1 MKSYINSV
9 VISCSVLAA
18 SFSLAAA
25 PETQPQST
33 IVVGAGNDLRCRL
46 EKGLRITKAGEP
58 ITAKL
63 VEPVYAGATIAIP
76 EGSTVKGHV
85 SSISSTPRRKGQ
97 ILRGDFTRP
106 RTAHVTFDNV
116 IFPDG
121 TAIEIHTDSTIGV
134 SDVKTAQYLPK
145 SQRPGVRQKM
155 KDATKPLSDPNK
167 LQRLSQAAITS
178 LPYHPEYLD
187 QGTIFDATL
196 LDAVGTPSPVDR
208 AETQNLVSDG
218 YLHIR
223 LLTPLNSEMSTAG
236 SAIEAVVPR
245 PYYNQDH
252 VLLYPAGTKLEG
264 TVNRAIAAGW
274 MKKNGELLFSFHS
287 AQTPDGTTTEMS
299 ATVAGIEAPGGQRL
313 AVGQEG
319 HVKATTS
326 TFSRLRAP
334 VSLIGPSRAV
344 ADTSVDKTAWARAG
358 QGSKGFGLLGAGAA
372 QASATTAIGFG
383 YFGGAMNV
391 YDAFFARGS
400 NVELPVNT
408 PVFLRMDEKT
418 QPSGGTDP
426 HQKSPQPISRNID
439 KSPVEEQAQLE
450 GAALFF

>member
-1 MKSYINSV
+1 MKSCINRL
-9 VISCSVLAA
+9 VISFSVLAA
-18 SFSLAAA
+18 SLSFAAA
-25 PETQPQST
+25 QDTQPPQNT
-33 IVVGAGNDLRCRL
+33 IMVGAGNDLRCRL
-46 EKGLRITKAGEP
+46 EKGLRITKSGEP

-63 VEPVYAGATIAIP
+63 VGPVYAGTTIAIP
-76 EGSTVKGHV
+76 EGSTIKGHV
-85 SSISSTPRRKGQ
+85 SSISNAPGRAGH
-97 ILRGDFTRP
+97 ILRGDFTPP

-116 IFPDG
+116 ILPDG
-121 TAIEIHTDSTIGV
+121 TAVPIHTDATIGV
-134 SDVKTAQYLPK
+134 SDVKMAQYLPK
-145 SQRPGVRQKM
+145 SKPPGVRQKT
-155 KDATKPLSDPNK
+155 KDADKPLREPNK
-167 LQRLSQAAITS
+167 LQRLRQAAITS

-196 LDAVGTPSPVDR
+196 LDAIETPSPLDQ
-208 AETQNLVSDG
+208 AETHSLLDDG
-218 YLHIR
+218 YLHVR
-223 LLTPLNSEMSTAG
+223 LLTALNSEMSADG

-252 VLLYPAGTKLEG
+252 VLLYPAGTKLAG
-264 TVNRAIAAGW
+264 TVTRTVAAGW
-274 MKKNGELLFSFHS
+274 MKKHGELLFSFHS
-287 AQTPDGTTTEMS
+287 AQTPDGTTSEMS

-313 AVGQEG
+313 AVGREG

-334 VSLIGPSRAV
+334 VSLVGPSRAV

-358 QGSKGFGLLGAGAA
+358 EGNKGFGLLGAGAA

-408 PVFLRMDEKT
+408 PVFLRVVEKAHR
-418 QPSGGTDP
+418 SNGTESSTVVTSD
-426 HQKSPQPISRNID
+426 NIR
-439 KSPVEEQAQLE
+439 KQ
-450 GAALFF
+450 

>member
-1 MKSYINSV
+1 MKLYVYST

-18 SFSLAAA
+18 SLPLVGATDA
-25 PETQPQST
+25 QPSQTT
-33 IVVGAGNDLRCRL
+33 IAVAAGNDLRCRL
-46 EKGLRITKAGEP
+46 EKGLRITKSGEP

-63 VEPVYAGATIAIP
+63 VEAVYAGTIIAIP
-76 EGSTVKGHV
+76 QGSTIKGHV
-85 SSISSTPRRKGQ
+85 SWISSAPRHKGQ

-116 IFPDG
+116 TFPDG
-121 TAIEIHTDSTIGV
+121 TAVQIRTDATIGV
-134 SDVKTAQYLPK
+134 SDVQTSQYLPK

-155 KDATKPLSDPNK
+155 KDATKPLFEPNK
-167 LQRLSQAAITS
+167 LQRLSQAAVTS
-178 LPYHPEYLD
+178 LPYHPEYLG
-187 QGTIFDATL
+187 QGTTFDATL
-196 LDAVGTPSPVDR
+196 LDPTDAPSPVAQ
-208 AETQNLVSDG
+208 AESPSRLADS

-223 LLTPLNSEMSTAG
+223 LLTPVNSGMSADG
-236 SAIEAVVPR
+236 AAIEAVVPR

-264 TVNRAIAAGW
+264 TVTRAIAAGW
-274 MKKNGELLFSFHS
+274 MKKNGDLLFTFHS
-287 AQTPDGTTTEMS
+287 AQTPDGTKTEVS

-319 HVKATTS
+319 QVKATTS

-334 VSLIGPSRAV
+334 LSLVGPSRAV
-344 ADTSVDKTAWARAG
+344 ADSSVDKTAWSRAG
-358 QGSKGFGLLGAGAA
+358 EGNKGFGLLGAGAA

-408 PVFLRMDEKT
+408 PVYLRIDENA
-418 QPSGGTDP
+418 QRPAGTTLL
-426 HQKSPQPISRNID
+426 Q
-439 KSPVEEQAQLE
+439 
-450 GAALFF
+450 

>member
-1 MKSYINSV
+1 MKPYINSV

-18 SFSLAAA
+18 CVSLATALDA
-25 PETQPQST
+25 QPQST

-58 ITAKL
+58 ITVKL
-63 VEPVYAGATIAIP
+63 VEPVYAGTTIAIP
-76 EGSTVKGHV
+76 AGSTIKGHV
-85 SSISSTPRRKGQ
+85 SSISSEPRRKGQ

-106 RTAHVTFDNV
+106 RTTHVTFDNV
-116 IFPDG
+116 ILPDG
-121 TAIEIHTDSTIGV
+121 TAVHIHTDSTIGV

-145 SQRPGVRQKM
+145 SQRPGVRKKI
-155 KDATKPLSDPNK
+155 KDAAKPLSEPNK
-167 LQRLSQAAITS
+167 MQRLGQAAVTS
-178 LPYHPEYLD
+178 LPYHPEYLS

-196 LDAVGTPSPVDR
+196 LDPVGTPSPVDQT
-208 AETQNLVSDG
+208 ETPSLLADN
-218 YLHIR
+218 YLHVR
-223 LLTPLNSEMSTAG
+223 LLTPLNSGVSAAG

-245 PYYNQDH
+245 PYYNQEH

-264 TVNRAIAAGW
+264 TVTRAVAARW

-287 AQTPDGTTTEMS
+287 AQTPNGTTTEMKV
-299 ATVAGIEAPGGQRL
+299 TVAGIEAPGGQRL

-319 HVKATTS
+319 YVKATTS

-334 VSLIGPSRAV
+334 VSLIGPSRAL

-391 YDAFFARGS
+391 YDAFVARGS

-408 PVFLRMDEKT
+408 PVFLRVDEKAL
-418 QPSGGTDP
+418 QSGEADP
-426 HQKSPQPISRNID
+426 QQ
-439 KSPVEEQAQLE
+439 
-450 GAALFF
+450 